1 LWLSLS
7 HYIQY
12 QSVKRDHATML
23 SFARAFT
30 NMLERRRKRV
40 TYAYYDDTGSDL
52 CPPGGFPVEYVKTD
66 RPMMSPRSAAVS
78 SGDGENGER
87 SLYSRGKLSVFDSGI
102 KFMPAAGIEGVHDEA
117 TDVSDILAVKQEM
130 GQPPR
135 LVLTLNSDKFIT
147 IASQSARSIK
157 KSLDKVMGAFAE
169 SGGGSNQGSSR
180 SQERM
185 PQLLPSLVCVR

>member
-1 LWLSLS
+1 
-7 HYIQY
+7 
-12 QSVKRDHATML
+12 M
-23 SFARAFT
+23 
-30 NMLERRRKRV
+30 
-40 TYAYYDDTGSDL
+40 
-52 CPPGGFPVEYVKTD
+52 
-66 RPMMSPRSAAVS
+66 
-78 SGDGENGER
+78 
-87 SLYSRGKLSVFDSGI
+87 FDSGI
-102 KFMPAAGIEGVHDEA
+102 KFMPAAGIEGVHDDA